1 MGLFIFISKV
11 VFISTK
17 LKYEI
22 YIWLCYTWRSH
33 TSFYK
38 IPCPPTVFEQGTKRS
53 QHIHL
58 YLEPTKH
65 NDKFLLAIKGM
76 AIAIAPVGQVHRL
89 AGLLLWR
96 GPDLDQVCNSISDF
110 VHGMFN
116 CCNWK
121 SFIPKMRKKWCNAY
135 FKLYTSLFLYMVCPR
150 LTRSSHSYSFVN
162 MILGKGSCVT
172 SPLGGQGFFYVK
184 KAG

>member
-116 CCNWK
+116 CGNWM
-121 SFIPKMRKKWCNAY
+121 SFIPKMRQKWCNAY
-135 FKLYTSLFLYMVCPR
+135 FKLNFSFSLHDSQ
-150 LTRSSHSYSFVN
+150 TRWCWPHHLLSVW
-162 MILGKGSCVT
+162 G
-172 SPLGGQGFFYVK
+172 
-184 KAG
+184 